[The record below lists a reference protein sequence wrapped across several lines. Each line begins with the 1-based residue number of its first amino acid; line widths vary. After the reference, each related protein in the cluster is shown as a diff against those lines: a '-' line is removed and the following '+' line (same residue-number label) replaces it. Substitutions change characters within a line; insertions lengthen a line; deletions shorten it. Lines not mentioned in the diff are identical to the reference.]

1 MQFDFKNGKESIVL
15 PWKDLIALRKDYN
28 ESDIAGDSN
37 KPIFSS
43 LELLNT
49 TDQGAANAIKATA
62 NLRGILKNTKGM
74 LDDEDLAKQKD
85 KFVKEYLAVVH
96 GAPEEK
102 NGRMDDLLFHD
113 RQKNM
118 TYVVKRKRKGVRDAS
133 LEYEVISE
141 RDGLSLVQVHLLTGR
156 THQIRAQ
163 FASRKM
169 PLVGDGRYGARDKCA
184 IALWS
189 YRLSLTAP
197 SNGERLEFTRVPP
210 ESAPW
215 DVFSEEIAA
224 LK

>member
-1 MQFDFKNGKESIVL
+1 M
-15 PWKDLIALRKDYN
+15 
-28 ESDIAGDSN
+28 
-37 KPIFSS
+37 
-43 LELLNT
+43 LELLYS
-49 TDQGAANAIKATA
+49 DRDIAAVIKPTGVSSSDTAEGMPELIRRELGLAAPAFTVHRLDNAVGGVMIYALTQKAA
-62 NLRGILKNTKGM
+62 AALSRDIAERRGFEKY
-74 LDDEDLAKQKD
+74 
-85 KFVKEYLAVVH
+85 YLAVVH

-102 NGRMDDLLFHD
+102 SGRMDDLLFHD

-118 TYVVKRKRKGVRDAS
+118 TYVVKRERKGVRDAS
-133 LEYEVISE
+133 LEYEVIAE
-141 RDGLSLVQVHLLTGR
+141 RDGLSLVRVHLLTGR

-189 YRLSLTAP
+189 YRLSLTNP

-210 ESAPW
+210 ENSPW
-215 DVFSEEIAA
+215 DIFGEEIAA